1 MQRFILQQNIDRF
14 RARMAGAAD
23 DGDRRRVQA
32 MLATVE
38 RELALL
44 EAAEA
49 GAGAPPWPIGAKESL
64 AATQVGLAADF
75 HREFGASEHVAY
87 IIDPAPGLNFVEV
100 NAAFEAATGLTRDE
114 VIGRPLFIMFPENP
128 GEEGAVGVS
137 QIYASLRRV
146 AETGRPHAM
155 PILRYD
161 VRNADGVFVERHWRA
176 VNTPLH
182 DEDGRLIYLM
192 HIVDEVT
199 DEVLRARAAAG

>member
-1 MQRFILQQNIDRF
+1 VQRFILQQNIDRF
-14 RARMAGAAD
+14 RIRMAGAAD
-23 DGDRRRVQA
+23 DGDRRRVQT

-49 GAGAPPWPIGAKESL
+49 GAGAPPWPIGAAETLKASR
-64 AATQVGLAADF
+64 AAIIDDF
-75 HREFGASEHVAY
+75 RRQLTDSAHVAY

-100 NAAFEAATGLTRDE
+100 NPAFEAATGLTRDE
-114 VIGRPLFIMFPENP
+114 VVGRPLFMMFPENP
-128 GEEGAVGVS
+128 GEEGAGGVS

-155 PILRYD
+155 PVLRYD
-161 VRNADGVFVERHWRA
+161 VRNADGVFMERHWRA
-176 VNTPLH
+176 ANTPLH
-182 DEDGRLIYLM
+182 NEDGRLIYLM

-199 DEVLRARAAAG
+199 DEVLKARACAG

>member
-1 MQRFILQQNIDRF
+1 VQRFILQQNIDRF
-14 RARMAGAAD
+14 RSRMAGSVD
-23 DGDRRRVQA
+23 EGDRRRLQA

-44 EAAEA
+44 DAA
-49 GAGAPPWPIGAKESL
+49 GAGAQPWPIGAAESL
-64 AATQVGLAADF
+64 KASRAAIVADF
-75 HREFGASEHVAY
+75 VREFSGSAHVAY

-100 NAAFEAATGLTRDE
+100 NPAFEAATGLIRDE

-128 GEEGAVGVS
+128 GDEGAVGVS
-137 QIYASLRRV
+137 QIYASLRKV
-146 AETGRPHAM
+146 ADTGAPHAM
-155 PILRYD
+155 PVLRYD

-182 DEDGRLIYLM
+182 NEDGRLIYLM

-199 DEVLRARAAAG
+199 DEILQAHAAG